1 MKMWTIQKKS
11 ILEKIQTEGRYFPDF
26 KKSRFVEENPNLKGL
41 YDYLLG
47 CYNDLNNVDVDGVI
61 FGFCY
66 SYENRLHQFNNLDEL
81 DYMVSKSILAI
92 FSLWNSFSPE
102 DYVILELDYP
112 SNSNS
117 AILPID
123 INDFQHLMPP
133 VNFNQF
139 YTEQITE
146 QILKDMAR
154 GVFSKSPMPTNLVQI
169 HTAYIGSENIV
180 GVYPFFKLS
189 QHMYDYELNS
199 KIGKVA
205 EKNLNDD
212 QKPKIYYYYS
222 PLTEYK
228 CFCGTETSQVI
239 DGQFSCGPCKE
250 YELMLVY
257 QKSTSKPSVSRS
269 KVVFVKREELIARF
283 HNPFEDLILY
293 DLSNGEM
300 IWKNDSYDD
309 YEVPMS
315 VRDFITTL
323 LDKSVRMFSE
333 KFDDSV
339 SVRFQCISPDQSG
352 RVDNFSPTTGKY
364 YIPENGDIFYRI
376 VADDMSVGRIHMG
389 YIKVSISDEN
399 VVLSLLDNDFFVYL
413 HPKLFYCDKGS
424 DANLKSGDD

>member
-1 MKMWTIQKKS
+1 M
-11 ILEKIQTEGRYFPDF
+11 
-26 KKSRFVEENPNLKGL
+26 EENPDLKGL
-41 YDYLLG
+41 YDYLLER
-47 CYNDLNNVDVDGVI
+47 YNVLNNVDVDGLI

-102 DYVILELDYP
+102 DHVILELEYP
-112 SNSNS
+112 SGSNS

-133 VNFNQF
+133 VNFNQY

-146 QILKDMAR
+146 QILKDIAR
-154 GVFSKSPMPTNLVQI
+154 GVFPKSPMPTNLVQI

-180 GVYPFFKLS
+180 GVYPFFKLT
-189 QHMYDYELNS
+189 QRRYDHELNS

-212 QKPKIYYYYS
+212 QKPKRYYNYS
-222 PLTEYK
+222 PLTEYE
-228 CFCGTETSQVI
+228 CNFCGTETSQVI
-239 DGQFSCGPCKE
+239 DGQFYCGHCKE
-250 YELMLVY
+250 
-257 QKSTSKPSVSRS
+257 
-269 KVVFVKREELIARF
+269 
-283 HNPFEDLILY
+283 EDLMSVYTYSTLKLGSRAKVDFVERRALIGLFY
-293 DLSNGEM
+293 HPFDNLLLDLSNGDM
-300 IWKNDSYDD
+300 LFKNDSYDD

-315 VRDFITTL
+315 VRDFITTVF
-323 LDKSVRMFSE
+323 DKSVRIFSE
-333 KFDDSV
+333 IFDDSV

-352 RVDNFSPTTGKY
+352 IIDNFSTTTGKY

-389 YIKVSISDEN
+389 YIKISISDEN

-413 HPKLFYCDKGS
+413 YPKLFYCDKGS
-424 DANLKSGDD
+424 DANLKSSDD